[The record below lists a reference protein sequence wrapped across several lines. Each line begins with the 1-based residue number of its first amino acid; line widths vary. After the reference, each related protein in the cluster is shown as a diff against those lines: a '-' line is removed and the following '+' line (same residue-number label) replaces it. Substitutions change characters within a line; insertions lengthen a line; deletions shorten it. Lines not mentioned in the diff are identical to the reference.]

1 MKKSVR
7 NGKPEKEESYMFQMR
22 LVEIKIFINVESSNR
37 NDMRTP
43 QGVVNLKDLLHNQA
57 IALWV
62 EISLRMIGFVAERQT
77 ELHPW

>member
-43 QGVVNLKDLLHNQA
+43 QG
-57 IALWV
+57 
-62 EISLRMIGFVAERQT
+62 
-77 ELHPW
+77 